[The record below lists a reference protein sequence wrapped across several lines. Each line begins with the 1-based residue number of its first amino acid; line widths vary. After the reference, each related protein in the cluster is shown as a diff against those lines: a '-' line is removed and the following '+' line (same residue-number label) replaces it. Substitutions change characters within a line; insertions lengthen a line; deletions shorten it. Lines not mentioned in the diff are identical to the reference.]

1 MKILHVIFSCNRLD
15 YLTKSLESLKNLDYG
30 NHEVT
35 RIIVDDYPQTRN
47 NAIFDLIAK
56 THRAKLW
63 LNEQNEGL
71 SVTWSY
77 FFDWL
82 KSQDYDYILHQED
95 DVLLLEPT
103 SIDDL
108 IQILK
113 CLPLPSQVFLLHRPL

>member
-82 KSQDYDYILHQED
+82 KSQDYDNILHQEE

-103 SIDDL
+103 SVDDL
-108 IQILK
+108 SQIM
-113 CLPLPSQVFLLHRPL
+113 